1 MEDIILEGKQIVK
14 NFNLKKEV
22 FWEKQKVLQA
32 VGGINIQ
39 LRRGQTIGIVGES
52 GSGKST
58 LGEVLGGLQQPTSGT
73 VLYHGKDLAQMNR
86 EERRQYRRNIQFI
99 FQNPKESMNP
109 YFTIEKILTEP
120 LKLLDESYTP
130 SYARQKIAEI
140 LPQVGME
147 PDCVKKY
154 PSELSGGQCQR
165 IAIARALLL
174 SPEIIVCDECVSAL
188 DVSVQAQIL
197 NLLKSLQRRYGTSYL
212 FISHD
217 IHVVRRISDRSGVMY
232 GGRIVEKGETKKIC
246 SDPWHPYTKQL
257 IEAVPEPD
265 PLRAAK
271 IKAAPLKDST
281 GDGKGIE
288 QSGCP
293 FAGRCGYAL
302 ECCGKEIPESY
313 LFEGREVSCF
323 LYSDRHSG
331 RRSSDYK
338 MTSQI

>member
-14 NFNLKKEV
+14 NFALKKEV
-22 FWEKQKVLQA
+22 FWEKQKILQA

-58 LGEVLGGLQQPTSGT
+58 LGEILGGLQRPTSGR
-73 VLYHGKDLAQMNR
+73 VLYRGKDLAQMNR

-120 LKLLDESYTP
+120 MKLLDENYTP
-130 SYARQKIAEI
+130 DYARQKIAEI

-147 PDCVKKY
+147 PDCIRKY

-174 SPEIIVCDECVSAL
+174 NPEIIVCDECVSAL

-217 IHVVRRISDRSGVMY
+217 MGVIHYMSDYVLVMV
-232 GGRIVEKGETKKIC
+232 GGKIIEQGEGAAVMN
-246 SDPWHPYTKQL
+246 HPAQAYTAQL
-257 IEAVPEPD
+257 INSSLFRED
-265 PLRAAK
+265 SICAA
-271 IKAAPLKDST
+271 L
-281 GDGKGIE
+281 
-288 QSGCP
+288 
-293 FAGRCGYAL
+293 
-302 ECCGKEIPESY
+302 
-313 LFEGREVSCF
+313 
-323 LYSDRHSG
+323 
-331 RRSSDYK
+331 
-338 MTSQI
+338 

>member
-1 MEDIILEGKQIVK
+1 
-14 NFNLKKEV
+14 
-22 FWEKQKVLQA
+22 
-32 VGGINIQ
+32 
-39 LRRGQTIGIVGES
+39 
-52 GSGKST
+52 
-58 LGEVLGGLQQPTSGT
+58 
-73 VLYHGKDLAQMNR
+73 
-86 EERRQYRRNIQFI
+86 
-99 FQNPKESMNP
+99 
-109 YFTIEKILTEP
+109 
-120 LKLLDESYTP
+120 
-130 SYARQKIAEI
+130 
-140 LPQVGME
+140 
-147 PDCVKKY
+147 
-154 PSELSGGQCQR
+154 
-165 IAIARALLL
+165 
-174 SPEIIVCDECVSAL
+174 
-188 DVSVQAQIL
+188 
-197 NLLKSLQRRYGTSYL
+197 
-212 FISHD
+212 
-217 IHVVRRISDRSGVMY
+217 MY

-313 LFEGREVSCF
+313 LFEGREVFCF